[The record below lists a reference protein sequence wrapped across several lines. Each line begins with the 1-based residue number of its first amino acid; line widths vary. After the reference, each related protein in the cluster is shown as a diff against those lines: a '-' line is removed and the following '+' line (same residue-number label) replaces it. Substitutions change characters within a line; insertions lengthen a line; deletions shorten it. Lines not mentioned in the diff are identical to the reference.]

1 MSYNNTSV
9 GYEYGGKMAK
19 QRKQVSLDFIE
30 YTQRTINDLLASE
43 IPQFAK
49 HKLCIMME
57 KLLRDM
63 KHKENNF
70 KYLYWN
76 RYGKLDWNAE
86 KNIHLKKLSI
96 GDKIS
101 IPKEYITG
109 PEYNKIRDDEKDN
122 YNHPIEGEWSREY
135 Y

>member
-1 MSYNNTSV
+1 MYTKHL
-9 GYEYGGKMAK
+9 YGDKMAK

-30 YTQRTINDLLASE
+30 CTQRTINDLLCSE

-49 HKLCIMME
+49 HRLCIVME

-63 KHKENNF
+63 KQSDNNF

-76 RYGKLDWNAE
+76 RYGKLDWDAE
-86 KNIHLKKLSI
+86 KNIHLAKLSI
-96 GDKIS
+96 GDNIS

-109 PEYNKIRDDEKDN
+109 PEFNSIKDDDKDN
-122 YNHPIEGEWSREY
+122 YIHPIQGEWSREY